1 MPHATYD
8 VSTCVRHRLHLGTA
22 YFTCN
27 SASRNIAFACDFAF
41 TRDFAFTCDF
51 AFIFPWQLIQL

>member
-1 MPHATYD
+1 MCDIAFTYD
-8 VSTCVRHRLHLGTA
+8 TA

-27 SASRNIAFACDFAF
+27 SASRNIASRNIAFAF

-51 AFIFPWQLIQL
+51 AFIFP